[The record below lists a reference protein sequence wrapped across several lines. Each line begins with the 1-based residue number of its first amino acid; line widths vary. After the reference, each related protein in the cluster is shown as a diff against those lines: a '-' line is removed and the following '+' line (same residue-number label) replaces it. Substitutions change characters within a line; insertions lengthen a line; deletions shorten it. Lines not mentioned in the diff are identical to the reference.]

1 MKDNYFKQRDKLNQ
15 EEIRKV
21 LYNLPY
27 FCDEFIRG
35 IESNTTPLT
44 RLGYAQDLSRF
55 FKFLTTE
62 IIEFKDNRIKDL
74 TIDDLSKI
82 TATHLEIYLNYLSGY
97 YNESDKYLSN
107 TPVTKARKL
116 SAIRCLLTYFYKK
129 DKLAQ
134 NVSQK
139 VNTPKIKEKEIIRL
153 EVDEIVK
160 LLDNVESPSYFS
172 KRQNS
177 YNRITRKR
185 DVAILTLMLGTGIRV
200 SECVG
205 LNIEDID
212 FNVNG
217 FKVTRKGGGQSILY
231 FSDEVAK
238 TLKEYLEERLN
249 NEKVSP
255 NETALFLSLRNTRIG
270 VRAVEKL
277 VKKYS
282 ESCIPLKH
290 ITPHKLRS
298 TFGTNLYRE
307 TKDIYIVA
315 DVLGHKDV
323 NTTKK
328 HYAAI
333 SEDARKS
340 VANIVKLRDSTL
352 NDVN

>member
-1 MKDNYFKQRDKLNQ
+1 MINEDDYFRNRDINNQ
-15 EEIRKV
+15 KEIKKI
-21 LYNLPY
+21 LMTLPY

-35 IESNTTPLT
+35 IEVNTTSLT
-44 RLGYAQDLSRF
+44 RLGYVQDLSRF

-62 IIEFKDNRIKDL
+62 IWEFSEKKIKDL

-97 YNESDKYLSN
+97 YNEKNKYLTNSSSA
-107 TPVTKARKL
+107 KSRKL
-116 SAIRCLLTYFYKK
+116 SSIRSLLSYFYKK
-129 DKLAQ
+129 DKINE
-134 NVSQK
+134 NVSEK
-139 VNTPKIKEKEIIRL
+139 IDTPKIKEKEIIRL

-160 LLDNVESPSYFS
+160 LLNNVENPLYFS

-177 YNRITRKR
+177 YNLLTRKR
-185 DVAILTLMLGTGIRV
+185 DVALLTLLLGTGIRV

-205 LNIEDID
+205 LNINDVD
-212 FNVNG
+212 FEVNG
-217 FKVTRKGGGQSILY
+217 FKVTRKGGNQTILY

-238 TLKEYLEERLN
+238 ALKDYLEERSN
-249 NEKVSP
+249 NP
-255 NETALFLSLRNTRIG
+255 NISNEENALFLSLRNKRIG

-282 ESCIPLKH
+282 QYAVPLKH

-307 TKDIYIVA
+307 TGDIYIVA

-333 SEDARKS
+333 SEDARKK
-340 VANIVKLRDSTL
+340 VANIIKLRDK
-352 NDVN
+352 D

>member
-1 MKDNYFKQRDKLNQ
+1 MINEDDYFKNRDINNQ
-15 EEIRKV
+15 KEIRKI
-21 LYNLPY
+21 LMTLPY

-35 IESNTTPLT
+35 IEANTTSLT
-44 RLGYAQDLSRF
+44 RLGYVQDLSRF

-62 IIEFKDNRIKDL
+62 IWEFSEKKIKDL

-97 YNESDKYLSN
+97 YNEKNKYLTNSSSA
-107 TPVTKARKL
+107 KSRKL
-116 SAIRCLLTYFYKK
+116 SSIRSLLSYFYKK
-129 DKLAQ
+129 DKINE
-134 NVSQK
+134 NVSEK
-139 VNTPKIKEKEIIRL
+139 IDTPKIKEKEIIRL

-160 LLDNVESPSYFS
+160 LLNNVENPLYFS

-177 YNRITRKR
+177 YNLLTRKR
-185 DVAILTLMLGTGIRV
+185 DVALLTLLLGTGIRV

-205 LNIEDID
+205 LNINDVD
-212 FNVNG
+212 FEVNG
-217 FKVTRKGGGQSILY
+217 FKVTRKGGNQTILY
-231 FSDEVAK
+231 FSNEVAK
-238 TLKEYLEERLN
+238 ALKDYLEERSN
-249 NEKVSP
+249 NP
-255 NETALFLSLRNTRIG
+255 NISNEENALFLSLRNKRIG

-282 ESCIPLKH
+282 QYAVPLKH

-307 TKDIYIVA
+307 TGDIYIVA

-333 SEDARKS
+333 SEDARKK
-340 VANIVKLRDSTL
+340 VANIIKLRDK
-352 NDVN
+352 D